1 MSPDKTTFEDVEYVI
16 DFAQDTIS
24 ALLADPDAALFKPTV
39 TGDSIMLA
47 VRASRQECGR
57 VIGRD
62 GTVIR
67 AIKVLCAAVARK
79 NRCYLTIDLHNNED
93 ADVS

>member
-1 MSPDKTTFEDVEYVI
+1 MNSENTTSEDVEYVI

-24 ALLADPDAALFKPTV
+24 ALLADPDAAVFHPTI
-39 TGDSIMLA
+39 TGDSILLA
-47 VRASRQECGR
+47 VRATRQECGR

-67 AIKVLCAAVARK
+67 AIKVLCTAVARK
-79 NRCYLTIDLHNNED
+79 NRCYLTIDIHNNED